1 MNKVILYVVAF
12 ASLCL
17 MMAGCSDETFNQESG
32 NGTGYL
38 RLALGS
44 VNVELSST
52 SRVDAGQLPAD
63 LIPET
68 SDFMVDIKMNGK
80 SVDGFPKPYT
90 EITKD
95 IELMAGAYSVIA
107 YSGDNNDLQDKPYF
121 YGSSTA
127 QINPGQ
133 PTNTNVNTALANAMI
148 TPSVSESL
156 QNHYSEW
163 TLTLK
168 VGETSM
174 KLADNEKT
182 DGYLFAKAGTS
193 VSAVF
198 EGTNILGNEKS
209 HEWTVISQAVACTKY
224 LIQCDPDIP
233 VFSFGLNAVAEH
245 TTNDSGELNGTKVS
259 LTFGDL
265 SGVPVSLISELN
277 VTLENAEGELVRSY
291 STDDFN
297 SAGEMLVEN
306 NWSYLPQ
313 GDYTLRYSYTIDGEK
328 VSDENTEA
336 KIVSMP
342 LPVFNAVASA
352 QTSYSIYQSDGVA
365 AANNTDGSSIF
376 NVTATASIS
385 PEILGNDKYT
395 NLLSV
400 TYSLDTGESTT
411 EESPVFENLK
421 WGKRTLTAFIMF
433 DKSSAISSVE
443 CDVTGI
449 PYRGDYTNKSPFDDI
464 VNSWIC
470 VGNGEFWD
478 NHGFIFFQYSGISST
493 NIKYNSYVF
502 SPAFSIPGYVDI
514 NYSIKVAYFTGG
526 VRNPSIDIY
535 TGVSDK
541 TDNVVKDK
549 TTTIKR
555 INSNQNPKDDKF
567 TIISYDAN
575 IGNNYRVCLS
585 HNSAVDRN
593 WVDNWLTFKSLEVL
607 YR

>member
-1 MNKVILYVVAF
+1 MNKVIQYVMAF

-17 MMAGCSDETFNQESG
+17 MMTGCSDETFNQESG

-52 SRVDAGQLPAD
+52 SRADAGQLPAD

-68 SDFMVDIKMNGK
+68 SNFMVDIKMNGK
-80 SVDGFPKPYT
+80 SVDGFPKPYID
-90 EITKD
+90 ITGD

-328 VSDENTEA
+328 VSEENTEA

-352 QTSYSIYQSDGVA
+352 QTSYSIYQSDGA
-365 AANNTDGSSIF
+365 SAANNTDGSSIF

-385 PEILGNDKYT
+385 SEILGNEKYA

-421 WGKRTLTAFIMF
+421 WGKRTLTAFVMF
-433 DKSSAISSVE
+433 DKGSAASSVE

-449 PYRGDYTNKSPFDDI
+449 PYYISFNGNTNPENWILSNNGKCGDRLTLKKSEAYALSPKFHIPMDLGVTVVLNAYAYGGSWPYNYKPTVSIHPSEVGINSTVVATLKGSIQVPGTASFNDI
-464 VNSWIC
+464 
-470 VGNGEFWD
+470 
-478 NHGFIFFQYSGISST
+478 ST
-493 NIKYNSYVF
+493 T
-502 SPAFSIPGYVDI
+502 
-514 NYSIKVAYFTGG
+514 FTL
-526 VRNPSIDIY
+526 
-535 TGVSDK
+535 
-541 TDNVVKDK
+541 TDNVGKVCIYTKG
-549 TTTIKR
+549 
-555 INSNQNPKDDKF
+555 N
-567 TIISYDAN
+567 ISGSLGTGD
-575 IGNNYRVCLS
+575 IGVVCDHFS
-585 HNSAVDRN
+585 VQY
-593 WVDNWLTFKSLEVL
+593 K
-607 YR
+607 

>member
-17 MMAGCSDETFNQESG
+17 MMVGCSDETFNQESG

-38 RLALGS
+38 HLALGS

-52 SRVDAGQLPAD
+52 SRADAGQLPAD

-193 VSAVF
+193 ASAVF
-198 EGTNILGNEKS
+198 EGINSLGNESS

-233 VFSFGLNAVAEH
+233 IFSFGLNAVAEH

-291 STDDFN
+291 STDNFN
-297 SAGEMLVEN
+297 SAGTMIVKN
-306 NWSYLPQ
+306 NWPYLPQ

-328 VSDENTEA
+328 VSEENTEA

-352 QTSYSIYQSDGVA
+352 QTSYSIYQSDGA
-365 AANNTDGSSIF
+365 SAANNTDGSSIF

-385 PEILGNDKYT
+385 SEILGNEKYA

-421 WGKRTLTAFIMF
+421 WGKRTLTAFVMF
-433 DKSSAISSVE
+433 DKGTATSSVE

-449 PYRGDYTNKSPFDDI
+449 PYYISFNGNTNPENWILSNNGKCGDRLTLKKSEAYALSPKFHIPMDLGVTVVLNAYAYGGSLPYNYKPTVSI
-464 VNSWIC
+464 HPSEVGINST
-470 VGNGEFWD
+470 VVTTLKG
-478 NHGFIFFQYSGISST
+478 
-493 NIKYNSYVF
+493 
-502 SPAFSIPGYVDI
+502 
-514 NYSIKVAYFTGG
+514 SIKVPGTASFNDISTTFTL
-526 VRNPSIDIY
+526 
-535 TGVSDK
+535 
-541 TDNVVKDK
+541 TDNVGKVCIYTKG
-549 TTTIKR
+549 
-555 INSNQNPKDDKF
+555 N
-567 TIISYDAN
+567 ISGS
-575 IGNNYRVCLS
+575 IGTGDIGVVCDHFS
-585 HNSAVDRN
+585 VQY
-593 WVDNWLTFKSLEVL
+593 K
-607 YR
+607 

>member
-17 MMAGCSDETFNQESG
+17 MMVGCSDETFNQESG

-52 SRVDAGQLPAD
+52 SRADAGQLPAD

-80 SVDGFPKPYT
+80 SVDGFPKPYID
-90 EITKD
+90 ITGD
-95 IELMAGAYSVIA
+95 IELVAGAYSVIA

-121 YGSSTA
+121 YGSSTV

-133 PTNTNVNTALANAMI
+133 PTETEVNAVLANAMF

-163 TLTLK
+163 SLSLK
-168 VGETSM
+168 VGETSL

-291 STDDFN
+291 STNDFN
-297 SAGEMLVEN
+297 SVGEMLVEN
-306 NWSYLPQ
+306 NWPYLPQ
-313 GDYTLRYSYTIDGEK
+313 GDYTLRYSYIINGEK
-328 VSDENTEA
+328 VSEENTEA

-342 LPVFNAVASA
+342 IPVFDVVASA
-352 QTSYSIYQSDGVA
+352 QTSYSVYNLQGAA
-365 AANNTDGSSIF
+365 AANETDGSGIF
-376 NVTATASIS
+376 NITATTSIS
-385 PEILGNDKYT
+385 HEILSNEKYA
-395 NLLSV
+395 NLLSL

-421 WGKRTLTAFIMF
+421 WGKRTLTVMALF
-433 DKSSAISSVE
+433 DGGNDISSLK
-443 CDVTGI
+443 CDVTGV
-449 PYRGDYTNKSPFDDI
+449 PYKGDYTNKSPFDDA
-464 VNSWIC
+464 VNPWIC

-478 NHGFIFFQYSGISST
+478 DHGFILFQYSGAFST
-493 NIKYNSYVF
+493 NIKYNNYVF
-502 SPAFSIPGYVDI
+502 SPAFKNPENVDI
-514 NYSIKVAYFTGG
+514 RYSIKVAYFTGG
-526 VRNPSIDIY
+526 VGNPSIDIY
-535 TGVSDK
+535 TGVSNN
-541 TDNVVKDK
+541 TDNCAKDK

-567 TIISYDAN
+567 TIISDDST
-575 IGNNYRVCLS
+575 IGNNYMICLS
-585 HNSAVDRN
+585 HNSAAERN